1 MVVRWKNKDG
11 TGGVLMRPYT
21 PEERAWL
28 RHRCTVDRGG
38 PYVRVGPRSVAPAV
52 SSTNR
57 QTQAMNRSAAEAA
70 ADQSQPN
77 LPPEKD

>member
-28 RHRCTVDRGG
+28 RDFSTWDHGG
-38 PYVRVGPRSVAPAV
+38 PYLRVGPRSVAPAA
-52 SSTNR
+52 SATSR
-57 QTQAMNRSAAEAA
+57 QTQATSRSTAEAA
-70 ADQSQPN
+70 ADQAQPN